1 MEEDMSSLA
10 GKVLKVATVEV
21 RKFNRLFLMHLNFV
35 VFKNLPLSG
44 TISVDGKLI
53 GDGMVFRILK
63 LIEETLNFTHV
74 VVASTNALDSVEHG
88 VIQLK

>member
-1 MEEDMSSLA
+1 MD
-10 GKVLKVATVEV
+10 
-21 RKFNRLFLMHLNFV
+21 N
-35 VFKNLPLSG
+35 
-44 TISVDGKLI
+44 KLI

-88 VIQLK
+88 VKINITNNDLYLYLKCNVYRMLILYQHFCQSLRIMKTELSTRRP

>member
-1 MEEDMSSLA
+1 LRTKILLS
-10 GKVLKVATVEV
+10 
-21 RKFNRLFLMHLNFV
+21 
-35 VFKNLPLSG
+35 KNLPLSG
-44 TISVDGKLI
+44 TVLVDGKLI

-88 VIQLK
+88 VLK